1 MVVLLAVLARAVT
14 ASRLQRFAR
23 ELVALYWDSGVANDI
38 PALAWFLLSS
48 LVPLALGIT
57 ALAAVALGDYAKA
70 QALSVRISNVLP
82 KDIHD
87 QLVTLILRTKEQSPL
102 LIAASII
109 GMVWVSSG
117 AVGVIERCL
126 LRLLARPSEGV
137 VRGKLRNLGL
147 AAVVTVVIMLMVA
160 VATAG
165 TDLVARLNVN
175 PTAIRLAVPLIS
187 LALTTLLCGA
197 VFRALAGESLRWRA
211 AWAGAA
217 VSALILNI
225 TPTAAGYYLRLV
237 AGRTPVELFLCSP
250 VFCSPATSP
259 HSGCCSAPV
268 SPRVCSYANSC
279 TADSAPVDRAQK
291 GFAAPQAIA
300 ETAPAATSLPKE
312 TRTSARGRRTIRS

>member
-197 VFRALAGESLRWRA
+197 VFRALAGESLQARSLTCLPRWTNSTSDGWRSA
-211 AWAGAA
+211 DASTPAGDERG
-217 VSALILNI
+217 S
-225 TPTAAGYYLRLV
+225 GDLV
-237 AGRTPVELFLCSP
+237 GRWDP
-250 VFCSPATSP
+250 SPARRP
-259 HSGCCSAPV
+259 ERDV
-268 SPRVCSYANSC
+268 VLRVLDNGER
-279 TADSAPVDRAQK
+279 DSL
-291 GFAAPQAIA
+291 
-300 ETAPAATSLPKE
+300 SLPA
-312 TRTSARGRRTIRS
+312 TRAGPAVVLA

>member
-1 MVVLLAVLARAVT
+1 MT
-14 ASRLQRFAR
+14 ASRLRRFSR
-23 ELVALYWDSGVANDI
+23 ELVGLYWDSGVANDV

-70 QALSVRISNVLP
+70 QALSVRISKVLP
-82 KDIHD
+82 EDIRD
-87 QLVTLILRTKEQSPL
+87 QIVLLILRTKEQSPL

-126 LRLLARPSEGV
+126 LRLLTRPGEGV

-165 TDLVARLNVN
+165 TDLVGRLNVN

-197 VFRALAGESLRWRA
+197 VFRALAGEALRWPA
-211 AWAGAA
+211 AWTGAA

-237 AGRTPVELFLCSP
+237 AGRTPVELFLMLAGVLFTCYLAAFGLLLGAG
-250 VFCSPATSP
+250 VA
-259 HSGCCSAPV
+259 A
-268 SPRVCSYANSC
+268 
-279 TADSAPVDRAQK
+279 RAQL
-291 GFAAPQAIA
+291 GQQ
-300 ETAPAATSLPKE
+300 LH
-312 TRTSARGRRTIRS
+312 G